1 MNKKLIR
8 LTESDL
14 HRIVKKSVNRILKEG
29 YYDDLHD
36 YWGQE
41 DEPNLICP
49 YCESDNIQEVRGK
62 DGSWDGSCR
71 CYDCGKVFD
80 IDSARGNNYFE
91 PDWDAMRHESLKR
104 NSKILKEMDLS
115 PRMNMNTFDAHG
127 RGLTSKS
134 HMPNSPRRR
143 AAKLQ
148 QNINDVKIDTNAI
161 ARQLYPDHTP
171 QMAKDQLKRRVQN
184 ALMNPPSVKES
195 DLHKIVKESVNKVL
209 KEKKGEIITCFGTR
223 EAITK
228 GGYAGG
234 GSILGDGVIY
244 LGVGYAPED
253 SPYGKN
259 LISVNVDVSN
269 FYRAKNAQEAIAIE
283 RDNQEGY
290 SGVLYHSHHDGDVCA
305 VFDQSCIIGRA
316 F

>member
-1 MNKKLIR
+1 MNKKLIKF
-8 LTESDL
+8 TESDL
-14 HRIVKKSVNRILKEG
+14 HRIVKESVGKILKEG

-49 YCESDNIQEVRGK
+49 YCESDNVQEVRGK
-62 DGSWDGSCR
+62 DGSWDGSYR
-71 CYDCGKVFD
+71 CHDCGKVFD

-104 NSKILKEMDLS
+104 NGKMLKEMDLNPKMS
-115 PRMNMNTFDAHG
+115 THDVYG
-127 RGLTSKS
+127 RGLSRKS
-134 HMPNSPRRR
+134 DGPNWSRQRRR
-143 AAKLQ
+143 PMTQQ
-148 QNINDVKIDTNAI
+148 QNLSGVNVDAINKV
-161 ARQLYPDHTP
+161 LFPDETP
-171 QMAKDQLKRRVQN
+171 QMAKDQLKRKAQYG
-184 ALMNPPSVKES
+184 LMNPPSVKES

-209 KEKKGEIITCFGTR
+209 KETKGEIITCFGTR

-228 GGYAGG
+228 GGYVGG

-253 SPYGKN
+253 SPYNRTN

-290 SGVLYHSHHDGDVCA
+290 SGVLYHSHHDGDVCV
-305 VFDQSCIIGRA
+305 VFDQSCIIGKA